1 MYERKTAQNKA
12 SVIRRLVNLKYRDGR
27 SVTEHLSDFQGLINL
42 LTNMKMVLDD
52 ELQALVLLSS
62 LPDSWDTLVVSLSNS
77 APQGVLTLDI
87 VKDSMFNEEARRK
100 EQGVVAESE
109 ALVSEYR
116 GRPNN
121 RKFHRRDKS
130 KGRSRDG
137 SRGRSKTRKD
147 LECYHCGGIGHMKR
161 GCRLFK
167 REQDRGN
174 EKSDAGHTTATT
186 SDGNEIV
193 DSGASF
199 HVTSRRDF
207 FTSYTN
213 GDFGNVRM
221 GNDKLSKIVGR
232 GDISLETNTS
242 CHLVLKDVRHVPDM
256 RLNLISTGLLD
267 DEGYT
272 NVFAEGKWKL
282 SKNSLVLARGKKENT
297 LYMAHAK
304 VSNGY
309 VNALA
314 EDSIELW
321 HKRLGHMSKKGLQIL
336 AQREALTGMKKC
348 MPLKSCTH
356 CLAGKQH
363 RASFQHG
370 HAQRKPNVLDVV
382 YSDVCGPMTISTLG
396 GARYFVTFIDDH
408 SRKVWAYALR
418 TKDQVYEVF
427 KQFHASVE
435 RETSRIFKC
444 IRTDNGGEYMG
455 AFRNYCRSN
464 GIRHERSVPKTPQH
478 NGIAE
483 RMNRTIVERIRTMLS
498 HAKLSKSFW
507 GEALMTAI
515 DLINLSPSAP
525 LNGDVPNKL
534 WDPVA
539 RKIIRSRDVVFF
551 EDQNIEDIRR
561 GDKPNNPRE
570 YPANLDLVPSPLE
583 HNDRRDEFNDTDDP
597 ASDPIINEPVD
608 DDMSDDY
615 TTDGIVD
622 DVADEGLEVQADE
635 EPAAE
640 LQPRRSTRVR
650 RPSCRYSPD
659 DYVLLTDEGEPEC
672 YKEALTHDQQDKWL
686 KAMHEEMQSLH
697 ENHTYDLVNLPKGRR
712 ALKNKWVYRLKTE
725 ENNSKPRFKAR
736 LVVKGFS
743 QKKGIDFEE
752 IFSPVV
758 KMSSIRVVLGL
769 AASLNLE
776 IEQLD
781 VKTAFLHGDLEEE
794 IYMEQPEGFKVKGK
808 EDLVCRL
815 KKSLYGLK
823 QAPRQWYKKF
833 DSFMIEHRYR
843 RTTSDHCVFVK
854 RFDDGE
860 FIILLLYVDD
870 MLIVGQNSDKI
881 SKLKKELSKSFA
893 MKDLGPAK

>member
-1 MYERKTAQNKA
+1 
-12 SVIRRLVNLKYRDGR
+12 
-27 SVTEHLSDFQGLINL
+27 
-42 LTNMKMVLDD
+42 
-52 ELQALVLLSS
+52 
-62 LPDSWDTLVVSLSNS
+62 
-77 APQGVLTLDI
+77 
-87 VKDSMFNEEARRK
+87 
-100 EQGVVAESE
+100 
-109 ALVSEYR
+109 
-116 GRPNN
+116 
-121 RKFHRRDKS
+121 
-130 KGRSRDG
+130 
-137 SRGRSKTRKD
+137 
-147 LECYHCGGIGHMKR
+147 MKR
-161 GCRLFK
+161 ECRLFK
-167 REQDRGN
+167 REQDRGK
-174 EKSDAGHTTATT
+174 EKSNAKHTTATT
-186 SDGNEIV
+186 SGGNEVIILCGDGFVNFSSQDTCWIV

-199 HVTSRRDF
+199 HVTSQRDF

-213 GDFGNVRM
+213 GDFGN
-221 GNDKLSKIVGR
+221 
-232 GDISLETNTS
+232 
-242 CHLVLKDVRHVPDM
+242 DVRHVLDM
-256 RLNLISTGLLD
+256 HLNLISTGLLD

-272 NVFAEGKWKL
+272 NVFAKRKWKL

-297 LYMAHAK
+297 LYMTHAK

-309 VNALA
+309 LNALA

-321 HKRLGHMSKKGLQIL
+321 HKWLGHMSEKGLQIL
-336 AQREALTGMKKC
+336 AKREALTRMKKG

-356 CLAGKQH
+356 CLDGKQH

-370 HAQRKPNVLDVV
+370 HAQRKPNVLDIV
-382 YSDVCGPMTISTLG
+382 YSDVCGPMTTSTLG
-396 GARYFVTFIDDH
+396 GAIYFVTFIDDH

-418 TKDQVYEVF
+418 TKDQVY
-427 KQFHASVE
+427 
-435 RETSRIFKC
+435 
-444 IRTDNGGEYMG
+444 
-455 AFRNYCRSN
+455 
-464 GIRHERSVPKTPQH
+464 ERSVPKTPQH

-498 HAKLSKSFW
+498 HAKLLKSFW
-507 GEALMTAI
+507 GEALMIAV

-525 LNGDVPNKL
+525 LNDDVPKKFWSGKDVSYNHLKLDAKSKECIFVGYGNEEFGYRL
-534 WDPVA
+534 WDPIA

-561 GDKPNNPRE
+561 GDKPDNPRE
-570 YPANLDLVPSPLE
+570 YPANLDPVPSPLE
-583 HNDRRDEFNDTDDP
+583 HNDERDESNDTDDL
-597 ASDPIINEPVD
+597 ASDPIINEPFD
-608 DDMSDDY
+608 DDMSDGH
-615 TTDGIVD
+615 TIDGIID
-622 DVADEGLEVQADE
+622 DAADEGLEAQVHE

-640 LQPRRSTRVR
+640 FQPRRSIRVR
-650 RPSCRYSPD
+650 RPPSRYSSN
-659 DYVLLTDEGEPEC
+659 DYVLLADGGEPEC
-672 YKEALTHDQQDKWL
+672 YEEALTPDQQDEWL
-686 KAMHEEMQSLH
+686 KARHEEMQSLH
-697 ENHTYDLVNLPKGRR
+697 ENHTYDQVNLPKGRR

-752 IFSPVV
+752 IFSLIM
-758 KMSSIRVVLGL
+758 KMSSIR
-769 AASLNLE
+769 
-776 IEQLD
+776 LD

-860 FIILLLYVDD
+860 FIILLVCVDD
-870 MLIVGQNSDKI
+870 MLIVGQNNDKI

-893 MKDLGPAK
+893 MKDLGPAKRILNMSISCDRKNWLKLSQESYIEKELKQFNMDKAKPVSTPFPSHFKLSSK